1 MNVVRAAGSDKVITP
16 EAALDLWGRGALRDL
31 LRLPDDGGKVEIID
45 GVIVVTPAPFFGHAA
60 IARPWAALV
69 ALRVRRCVRCR
80 SGGGCRRCPGR

>member
-1 MNVVRAAGSDKVITP
+1 LNVVRAAGSDKVITP

-60 IARPWAALV
+60 IARPV
-69 ALRVRRCVRCR
+69 
-80 SGGGCRRCPGR
+80 GRARGPSCASMRQVP